1 MQESTFNIAQRKA
14 AKLVKAVIEMPA
26 SSQEA
31 RRAEAEK
38 PATMKPAAV
47 CYCYPRQHRY
57 DLLGAASRLA
67 TAALLPPLTHEAL
80 SLGYELDCFIQEPES
95 REAQAQKLTQPI
107 HRQSTLLHRKRCCR
121 LAGLIPLTWHY
132 FTSLCL
138 QYQTFVRMFD
148 KCEPRTVLG
157 KHGNQAGCF
166 GRAKDPFSTSR
177 KAA

>member
-31 RRAEAEK
+31 RRAKAEK
-38 PATMKPAAV
+38 PATMKPAAA
-47 CYCYPRQHRY
+47 CGWNPRQHRY

-67 TAALLPPLTHEAL
+67 TAALLPPLAHKAL

-107 HRQSTLLHRKRCCR
+107 RRQLTSLHRRRRSR
-121 LAGLIPLTWHY
+121 LAGSYTADLLTFY
-132 FTSLCL
+132 LLMSSISNMCSS
-138 QYQTFVRMFD
+138 V
-148 KCEPRTVLG
+148 
-157 KHGNQAGCF
+157 
-166 GRAKDPFSTSR
+166 
-177 KAA
+177 